1 MRLFLAALSRHLN
14 KHDGV
19 VAISSDYSLIL
30 RLSSQTHSRF
40 RPRTTYPLRR
50 TRSPSLSLS
59 LSAMAVGSFVGAA
72 LVVKVGLWEK
82 QSLVAVVRGL
92 EMYEQA
98 DLARGR
104 WVHHGSEGEFR

>member
-1 MRLFLAALSRHLN
+1 
-14 KHDGV
+14 
-19 VAISSDYSLIL
+19 
-30 RLSSQTHSRF
+30 
-40 RPRTTYPLRR
+40 
-50 TRSPSLSLS
+50 
-59 LSAMAVGSFVGAA
+59 MAVGSFVGAA
-72 LVVKVGLWEK
+72 LVAKVGLWGK